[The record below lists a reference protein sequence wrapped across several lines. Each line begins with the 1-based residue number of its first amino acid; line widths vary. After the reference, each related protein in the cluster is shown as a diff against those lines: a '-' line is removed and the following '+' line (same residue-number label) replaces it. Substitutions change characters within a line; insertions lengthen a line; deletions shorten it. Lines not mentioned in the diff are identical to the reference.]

1 MIVGVVG
8 PRESCV
14 IIRKAIQQID
24 QSHEVRLYTR
34 ELVREAVDVIDTCEQ
49 ECDGVI
55 FTGSGICD
63 YVLGHH
69 QMQKPYTY
77 IRRSASSIAE
87 VFLKM
92 VREGREID
100 TFSIDVV
107 EKQIIEDILDA
118 FHIQPRNIYTCPL
131 LAGVAEEEYVCLL
144 YTSPS
149 PRD

>member
-55 FTGSGICD
+55 IYRKRYLRVCAGASPDAETLHIHQTVRQQYCGSISENG
-63 YVLGHH
+63 
-69 QMQKPYTY
+69 Q
-77 IRRSASSIAE
+77 
-87 VFLKM
+87 
-92 VREGREID
+92 GR
-100 TFSIDVV
+100 
-107 EKQIIEDILDA
+107 
-118 FHIQPRNIYTCPL
+118 
-131 LAGVAEEEYVCLL
+131 AGNRHLQY
-144 YTSPS
+144 
-149 PRD
+149 

>member
-63 YVLGHH
+63 YVRQQYCG
-69 QMQKPYTY
+69 
-77 IRRSASSIAE
+77 SISE
-87 VFLKM
+87 NGQ
-92 VREGREID
+92 GR
-100 TFSIDVV
+100 
-107 EKQIIEDILDA
+107 
-118 FHIQPRNIYTCPL
+118 
-131 LAGVAEEEYVCLL
+131 AGNRHLQY
-144 YTSPS
+144 
-149 PRD
+149 